1 MLRDVW
7 NVNATKCDKVQ
18 DAGGTRCDLVY
29 QISESISCL
38 YASSYIKLPRK
49 MCKMLHKLDG
59 KMCRVWQ
66 YLLRKMWNDYGI
78 WYEGRRIY
86 IVYT

>member
-1 MLRDVW
+1 MLKDVW

-66 YLLRKMWNDYGI
+66 YSLEKVWNNCKI
-78 WYEGRRIY
+78 SYEKCWINVSY
-86 IVYT
+86 I